1 MNIQGTPGNNSD
13 HPKHT
18 RKYNANG
25 NNSELHDNVQ
35 PAVLGQ
41 THLKNTL
48 TAVIHEYLNAKVAA
62 HTKLTIENGGKMPLR
77 VTRPKQ
83 PSSNTVFFFWFVL
96 LIG

>member
-1 MNIQGTPGNNSD
+1 MTIQSTTGNN
-13 HPKHT
+13 
-18 RKYNANG
+18 NADG

-41 THLKNTL
+41 THLKITL
-48 TAVIHEYLNAKVAA
+48 TAVIHEYFNAKVAA
-62 HTKLTIENGGKMPLR
+62 HNKLTIENGGKTPLR

>member
-1 MNIQGTPGNNSD
+1 MTIESTTGNN
-13 HPKHT
+13 
-18 RKYNANG
+18 NADG

-35 PAVLGQ
+35 PALLGQ

-48 TAVIHEYLNAKVAA
+48 TSVIHEYFNAKVAA
-62 HTKLTIENGGKMPLR
+62 HNKLTIENGGKTPLQ

-83 PSSNTVFFFWFVL
+83 PSCNTVVFFWFVL